1 MTINSIVR
9 KTNPF
14 VGNGSASTFP
24 FTFKVFTESEIV
36 VVKVATATS
45 TETTL
50 TLGIANDYTVT
61 LNPDQNGN
69 PGGSITLVSGGVAQN
84 LASGFNLVIT
94 SNVESLQGTDL
105 TNQGGFYPEV
115 INDALDK
122 AVILHQ
128 QQQEVLDR
136 SIRFSLTNTIGSLEI
151 SEDAN
156 ARANKIL
163 GFDSQGEFQVAQEL
177 GVNKGDWAAATAYNI
192 RDIVR
197 DASNY
202 NVYICKIAHTSSGVA
217 PLKTNAGVSNW
228 DLLIDGEQAGIAV
241 NTATAQAAIATQQ
254 ATDATTQATAAAA
267 SAALAGTSQAGAV
280 SAAGASQ
287 ASNQSASAYS
297 NLAQQS
303 QAAALASEQ
312 AAAASAAAAQSAGSG
327 GAVKISATDT
337 TTGFM
342 TQKFVAGID
351 VVFIHQNVGGNETL
365 AVTAPYGVA
374 YAIAL
379 GG

>member
-1 MTINSIVR
+1 MTINSTIR
-9 KTNPF
+9 KTNLF

-24 FTFKVFTESEIV
+24 FAFKVFTASEIV
-36 VVKVATATS
+36 VVRVTTATS

-50 TLGIANDYTVT
+50 TLQTDYTVL
-61 LNPDQNGN
+61 LNPDQNSN

-84 LASGFNLVIT
+84 LATGFNLIIT
-94 SNVESLQGTDL
+94 SDVQPTQGTDL
-105 TNQGGFYPEV
+105 TNQGGFFPEV

-128 QQQEVLDR
+128 QQQEILER

-156 ARANKIL
+156 ARAGKIL

-177 GVNKGDWAAATAYNI
+177 GVNKGDWAAGVAYNI

-197 DASNY
+197 DATNY
-202 NVYICKIAHTSSGVA
+202 NVYICKIAHTSTGLA
-217 PLKTNAGVSNW
+217 PLKTNAGIGNW
-228 DLLIDGEQAGIAV
+228 DLLIDGESAGIAA
-241 NTATAQAAIATQQ
+241 NTATSQAAIAT
-254 ATDATTQATAAAA
+254 TQANTATAKATAAESSQIAAAA
-267 SAALAGTSQAGAV
+267 SA
-280 SAAGASQ
+280 SAAS
-287 ASNQSASAYS
+287 QSASGAQTASQNSVTYS
-297 NLAQQS
+297 QIS
-303 QAAALASEQ
+303 QNESS
-312 AAAASAAAAQSAGSG
+312 AAAASAAAAAASAQQAAAAGGG
-327 GAVKISATDT
+327 GAVKISPTDT

-342 TQKFVAGID
+342 TQKFVEGID
-351 VVFIHQNVGGNETL
+351 IVFTLKNQGGNETL
-365 AVTAPYGVA
+365 EVSSPYGVA

>member
-1 MTINSIVR
+1 MTINSTIR
-9 KTNPF
+9 KTNLF

-24 FTFKVFTESEIV
+24 FTFKVFTASEIV
-36 VVKVATATS
+36 VVRVTTATS

-50 TLGIANDYTVT
+50 ALQTDYTVT
-61 LNPDQNGN
+61 LNPDQNSN

-84 LASGFNLVIT
+84 LATGFNLIIT
-94 SNVESLQGTDL
+94 SDVQPTQGTDL
-105 TNQGGFYPEV
+105 TNQGGFFPEV

-122 AVILHQ
+122 AIILHQ
-128 QQQEVLDR
+128 QQQEILDR

-151 SEDAN
+151 AQDAN

-163 GFDSQGEFQVAQEL
+163 GFDSAGEFQVAQEL
-177 GVNKGDWAAATAYNI
+177 GVNRGDWAAGVSYNI

-202 NVYICKIAHTSSGVA
+202 NVYICKTAHTSSGSTPV
-217 PLKTNAGVSNW
+217 KTNAGVANW
-228 DLLIDGEQAGIAV
+228 DLLIDGEQAGIAA
-241 NTATAQAAIATQQ
+241 NTATAQATIANTQ
-254 ATDATTQATAAAA
+254 AVNAANSATAALTSENNASSHRSAA
-267 SAALAGTSQAGAV
+267 SASEIDAGTHAS
-280 SAAGASQ
+280 SAQTHANNASTD
-287 ASNQSASAYS
+287 
-297 NLAQQS
+297 
-303 QAAALASEQ
+303 
-312 AAAASAAAAQSAGSG
+312 AAAANQAKLDAQAAAAAAQSAGAG

-342 TQKFVAGID
+342 TQKFVEGID
-351 VVFIHQNVGGNETL
+351 IVFTLKNQGGNEQL
-365 AVTAPYGVA
+365 EVSSPYGVA

>member
-1 MTINSIVR
+1 MTINSTIR
-9 KTNPF
+9 KTNLF

-24 FTFKVFTESEIV
+24 FTFKVFTAAEIV
-36 VVKVATATS
+36 VVKVTTATS

-50 TLGIANDYTVT
+50 TLTTDYTVT

-84 LASGFNLVIT
+84 LATGFNLLIT
-94 SNVESLQGTDL
+94 SNVQATQGTDL
-105 TNQGGFYPEV
+105 TNQGGFFPEV

-122 AVILHQ
+122 SVILHQ
-128 QQQEVLDR
+128 QQQEILDR

-151 SEDAN
+151 SQDAN

-177 GVNKGDWAAATAYNI
+177 GVNRGDWATNTAYNI

-202 NVYICKIAHTSSGVA
+202 NVYICKIAHTSSGSTPV
-217 PLKTNAGVSNW
+217 KTNAGIGNW
-228 DLLIDGEQAGIAV
+228 DLLIDGESAGVAA

-254 ATDATTQATAAAA
+254 ATNAANEATNAATSATLSSNKATDSLNAAN
-267 SAALAGTSQAGAV
+267 
-280 SAAGASQ
+280 ASQ
-287 ASNQSASAYS
+287 QSNASASAYS
-297 NLAQQS
+297 TLAQQS

-327 GAVKISATDT
+327 GAVKISPTDT

-342 TQKFVAGID
+342 TQKFVEGID
-351 VVFIHQNVGGNETL
+351 IVFTLKNQGGNETL
-365 AVTAPYGVA
+365 EVSSPYGVA

>member
-1 MTINSIVR
+1 MTINSTLR
-9 KTNPF
+9 KTSPF

-24 FTFKVFTESEIV
+24 FTFKVFTAAEIV

-50 TLGIANDYTVT
+50 TLTTDYTVS

-84 LASGFNLVIT
+84 LANGFNLVIT
-94 SNVESLQGTDL
+94 SAVQSLQGTDL

-122 AVILHQ
+122 SVILHQ
-128 QQQEVLDR
+128 QQQEIIDR
-136 SIRFSLTNTIGSLEI
+136 SIKFSLTNTIGSLEI
-151 SEDAN
+151 SQDAN

-177 GVNKGDWAAATAYNI
+177 GVNRGDWASGLSYNI

-202 NVYICKIAHTSSGVA
+202 NVYICKIAHTSSGSTPV
-217 PLKTNAGVSNW
+217 KTNAGVANW
-228 DLLIDGEQAGIAV
+228 DLLIDGELASV
-241 NTATAQAAIATQQ
+241 S
-254 ATDATTQATAAAA
+254 ATAAAA
-267 SAALAGTSQAGAV
+267 SATAAQTAETNAAASETAAAN
-280 SAAGASQ
+280 SATLSSNKATDSLNAANASQ
-287 ASNQSASAYS
+287 ASNSSAAAYSILAGQSETNAAASAT
-297 NLAQQS
+297 
-303 QAAALASEQ
+303 
-312 AAAASAAAAQSAGSG
+312 AAAASAAAAQSAGAG

-342 TQKFVAGID
+342 TQKFVEGID
-351 VVFIHQNVGGNETL
+351 IVFTLKNQGGNETL
-365 AVTAPYGVA
+365 EVSSPYGVA

>member
-1 MTINSIVR
+1 MTINSTIR
-9 KTNPF
+9 KTNLF
-14 VGNGSASTFP
+14 VGNGSSSTFP
-24 FTFKVFTESEIV
+24 FTFKVFTASEIV
-36 VVKVATATS
+36 VVKVTTATS

-50 TLGIANDYTVT
+50 TLQTDYTVT
-61 LNPDQNGN
+61 LNPDQNSN

-84 LASGFNLVIT
+84 LATGFNLIIT
-94 SNVESLQGTDL
+94 SDVQPTQGTDL
-105 TNQGGFYPEV
+105 TNQGGFFPEV

-128 QQQEVLDR
+128 QQQEILDR

-151 SEDAN
+151 AQDAN

-163 GFDSQGEFQVAQEL
+163 GFDSAGEFQVAQEL
-177 GVNKGDWAAATAYNI
+177 GVNRGDWATGVAYNI

-228 DLLIDGEQAGIAV
+228 DLLIDGELASV
-241 NTATAQAAIATQQ
+241 S
-254 ATDATTQATAAAA
+254 ATAAAA
-267 SAALAGTSQAGAV
+267 SAVTAQTAETNASSSANAAANSASLAGTSQAGAV

-297 NLAQQS
+297 TLASQS
-303 QAAALASEQ
+303 QVAAAASAA

-342 TQKFVAGID
+342 TQKFVEGID
-351 VVFIHQNVGGNETL
+351 IVFTLKNQGGNEQL
-365 AVTAPYGVA
+365 EVSSPYGVA

>member
-1 MTINSIVR
+1 MTINSTLR
-9 KTNPF
+9 KTSPF

-45 TETTL
+45 SETTL
-50 TLGIANDYTVT
+50 TLTTDYTVT

-84 LASGFNLVIT
+84 LATGFNLVIT
-94 SNVESLQGTDL
+94 SAVQSLQGTDL

-122 AVILHQ
+122 SVILHQ
-128 QQQEVLDR
+128 QQQELLDR

-151 SEDAN
+151 SEDASN
-156 ARANKIL
+156 RANKIL

-177 GVNKGDWAAATAYNI
+177 GVFKGDWSAGTSYNI

-197 DASNY
+197 DSSNY
-202 NVYICKIAHTSSGVA
+202 NVYICQTAHTSVDVL
-217 PLKTNAGVSNW
+217 PLKTNAGISNW
-228 DLLIDGEQAGIAV
+228 ALLIDGELASV
-241 NTATAQAAIATQQ
+241 S
-254 ATDATTQATAAAA
+254 ATAAAA
-267 SAALAGTSQAGAV
+267 SAVTAQTAETNASSSANAAANSASLADTSRTNAVTAANNAQISSAV
-280 SAAGASQ
+280 SVTYSQVSQTASGQSQ
-287 ASNQSASAYS
+287 AS
-297 NLAQQS
+297 
-303 QAAALASEQ
+303 AA

-342 TQKFVAGID
+342 TQKFVEGID
-351 VVFIHQNVGGNETL
+351 IVFIHQNVGGNETL

>member
-1 MTINSIVR
+1 MTINSTIR
-9 KTNPF
+9 KTNLF

-24 FTFKVFTESEIV
+24 FTFKVFTAAEIV
-36 VVKVATATS
+36 VVKVTTATS
-45 TETTL
+45 NETTL
-50 TLGIANDYTVT
+50 TLTTDYTVT

-84 LASGFNLVIT
+84 LATGFNLLIT
-94 SNVESLQGTDL
+94 SNVQATQGTDL
-105 TNQGGFYPEV
+105 TNQGGFFPEV

-122 AVILHQ
+122 SVILHQ
-128 QQQEVLDR
+128 QQQELLDR

-151 SEDAN
+151 SQDAA

-177 GVNKGDWAAATAYNI
+177 GVNRGDWAPNTSYNI
-192 RDIVR
+192 RDIIR

-202 NVYICKIAHTSSGVA
+202 NVYICKIAYTSSGSTPV
-217 PLKTNAGVSNW
+217 KTNADIANW
-228 DLLIDGEQAGIAV
+228 DLLIDGEQAGIAA
-241 NTATAQAAIATQQ
+241 NTATAQAVI
-254 ATDATTQATAAAA
+254 ATTQATNAANEATAAATSASTASTHRSNA
-267 SAALAGTSQAGAV
+267 SASEIDAGLHASTAQTNAQTATTKAAEAL
-280 SAAGASQ
+280 
-287 ASNQSASAYS
+287 QSANDAQAY
-297 NLAQQS
+297 
-303 QAAALASEQ
+303 
-312 AAAASAAAAQSAGSG
+312 AAQAIAAGSG

-342 TQKFVAGID
+342 TQKFVEGID
-351 VVFIHQNVGGNETL
+351 IVFIHKNVGGNETL

>member
-1 MTINSIVR
+1 MTINSTVR
-9 KTNPF
+9 KTNLF
-14 VGNGSASTFP
+14 VGNGNASTFP
-24 FTFKVFTESEIV
+24 FAFKVFTASEIV
-36 VVKVATATS
+36 VVRVTTATS

-50 TLGIANDYTVT
+50 TLQTDYTVL
-61 LNPDQNGN
+61 LNPDQNSN

-84 LASGFNLVIT
+84 LATGFNLIIT
-94 SNVESLQGTDL
+94 SDVQPTQGTDL
-105 TNQGGFYPEV
+105 TNQGGFFPEV

-136 SIRFSLTNTIGSLEI
+136 SIRFALTNTIGSLEI
-151 SEDAN
+151 TEDAT

-177 GVNKGDWAAATAYNI
+177 GVNKGDWAAATSYNI

-202 NVYICKIAHTSSGVA
+202 NVYICKTAHTSSGST
-217 PLKTNAGVSNW
+217 PLKTNADIANW
-228 DLLIDGEQAGIAV
+228 DLLIDGEQAGIAA
-241 NTATAQAAIATQQ
+241 NTATAQATIATQG
-254 ATDATTQATAAAA
+254 ATDATTQAQAAAQSATTADGHRSNAASSETNAGLFNNSAQTHANNASTDAAAA
-267 SAALAGTSQAGAV
+267 NQAKLDA
-280 SAAGASQ
+280 
-287 ASNQSASAYS
+287 
-297 NLAQQS
+297 
-303 QAAALASEQ
+303 QAA
-312 AAAASAAAAQSAGSG
+312 AAAAQSAGAG

-342 TQKFVAGID
+342 TQKFVEGID
-351 VVFIHQNVGGNETL
+351 IVFTLKNQGGNEQL
-365 AVTAPYGVA
+365 EVSAPYGVA

>member
-1 MTINSIVR
+1 MTINSTLR
-9 KTNPF
+9 KTSPF

-24 FTFKVFTESEIV
+24 FTFKVFTAAEIV
-36 VVKVATATS
+36 VVKVSTATS

-50 TLGIANDYTVT
+50 TLTTDYTVS

-69 PGGSITLVSGGVAQN
+69 PGGSVTLVSGGVAQN
-84 LASGFNLVIT
+84 LATGFNLVIT
-94 SNVESLQGTDL
+94 SAVQSLQGTDL

-122 AVILHQ
+122 SVILHQ
-128 QQQEVLDR
+128 QQQEIIDR
-136 SIRFSLTNTIGSLEI
+136 SIKFSLTNTIGSLEI
-151 SEDAN
+151 SQDAN

-177 GVNKGDWAAATAYNI
+177 GVNRGDWASGISYNI

-202 NVYICKIAHTSSGVA
+202 NVYICKIAHTSSGSTPV
-217 PLKTNAGVSNW
+217 KTNAGVANW
-228 DLLIDGEQAGIAV
+228 DLLIDGEQAGIAA
-241 NTATAQAAIATQQ
+241 NTATAQAVI
-254 ATDATTQATAAAA
+254 ATTQATNAANEATAAASSASTASTHRTQASGSATQAGIHAASAQSAETNSATSETNAAA
-267 SAALAGTSQAGAV
+267 SAT
-280 SAAGASQ
+280 
-287 ASNQSASAYS
+287 
-297 NLAQQS
+297 
-303 QAAALASEQ
+303 
-312 AAAASAAAAQSAGSG
+312 AAAASAAAAQSAGAG

-342 TQKFVAGID
+342 TQKFVEGID
-351 VVFIHQNVGGNETL
+351 IVFTLKNQGGNETL
-365 AVTAPYGVA
+365 EVSSPYGVA

>member
-1 MTINSIVR
+1 MTINSTIR
-9 KTNPF
+9 KTSPF

-24 FTFKVFTESEIV
+24 FTFKVFTAAEIV

-50 TLGIANDYTVT
+50 TLTTDYTVS

-69 PGGSITLVSGGVAQN
+69 PGGSVTLVSGGVAQN
-84 LASGFNLVIT
+84 LANGFNLVIT
-94 SNVESLQGTDL
+94 SAVQSLQGTDL

-122 AVILHQ
+122 SVILHQ
-128 QQQEVLDR
+128 QQQEILDR
-136 SIRFSLTNTIGSLEI
+136 SIKFSLTNTIGSLEI
-151 SEDAN
+151 SQDAN

-177 GVNKGDWAAATAYNI
+177 GVNRGDWASGISYNI

-202 NVYICKIAHTSSGVA
+202 NVYICKIAHTSSGSTPV
-217 PLKTNAGVSNW
+217 KTNAGVANW
-228 DLLIDGEQAGIAV
+228 DLLIDGELASVSA
-241 NTATAQAAIATQQ
+241 N
-254 ATDATTQATAAAA
+254 AAAA
-267 SAALAGTSQAGAV
+267 SAATAATEAGNAQSSATAAATSEANASTHRTQASGSATQAGIHA
-280 SAAGASQ
+280 SAAQTAETNS
-287 ASNQSASAYS
+287 ATSETNAAASAT
-297 NLAQQS
+297 
-303 QAAALASEQ
+303 
-312 AAAASAAAAQSAGSG
+312 AAAASAAAAQSAGAG

-342 TQKFVAGID
+342 TQKFVEGID
-351 VVFIHQNVGGNETL
+351 IVFTLKNQGGNETL
-365 AVTAPYGVA
+365 EVSSPYGVA

>member
-1 MTINSIVR
+1 MTINSTVR
-9 KTNPF
+9 KTNLF
-14 VGNGSASTFP
+14 VGNGNASTFP
-24 FTFKVFTESEIV
+24 FAFKVFTASEIV
-36 VVKVATATS
+36 VVRVTTATS

-50 TLGIANDYTVT
+50 TLQTDYTVL
-61 LNPDQNGN
+61 LNPDQNSN

-84 LASGFNLVIT
+84 LATGFNLIIT
-94 SNVESLQGTDL
+94 SDVQPTQGTDL
-105 TNQGGFYPEV
+105 TNQGGFFPEV

-136 SIRFSLTNTIGSLEI
+136 SIRFALTNTIGSLEI
-151 SEDAN
+151 TEDAT

-177 GVNKGDWAAATAYNI
+177 GVNKGDWAAATSYNI

-202 NVYICKIAHTSSGVA
+202 NVYICKTAHTSSGST
-217 PLKTNAGVSNW
+217 PLKTNVDIANW
-228 DLLIDGEQAGIAV
+228 DLLIDGEQAGIAA
-241 NTATAQAAIATQQ
+241 NTATAQATI
-254 ATDATTQATAAAA
+254 ATTQATNAANEATAAA
-267 SAALAGTSQAGAV
+267 SS
-280 SAAGASQ
+280 ASQ
-287 ASNQSASAYS
+287 ASTHRNQASNSETMSATHA
-297 NLAQQS
+297 NTAQTNAQN
-303 QAAALASEQ
+303 AATD
-312 AAAASAAAAQSAGSG
+312 AAAANQSKLDAQAAAAAAQSAGAG

-342 TQKFVAGID
+342 TQKFVEGID
-351 VVFIHQNVGGNETL
+351 IVFTLKNQGGNEQL
-365 AVTAPYGVA
+365 EVSAPYGVA

>member
-1 MTINSIVR
+1 MTINSTIR
-9 KTNPF
+9 KTNLF
-14 VGNGSASTFP
+14 VGNGSSSTFP
-24 FTFKVFTESEIV
+24 FTFKVFTASEIV
-36 VVKVATATS
+36 VVKVTTATS

-50 TLGIANDYTVT
+50 TLQTDYTVT
-61 LNPDQNGN
+61 LNPDQNSN

-84 LASGFNLVIT
+84 LATGFNLIIT
-94 SNVESLQGTDL
+94 SDVQPTQGTDL

-128 QQQEVLDR
+128 QQQEILDR

-151 SEDAN
+151 AQDAN

-163 GFDSQGEFQVAQEL
+163 GFDSAGEFQVAQEL
-177 GVNKGDWAAATAYNI
+177 GVNRGDWATGVAYNI

-228 DLLIDGEQAGIAV
+228 DLLIDGELASV
-241 NTATAQAAIATQQ
+241 S
-254 ATDATTQATAAAA
+254 ATAAAA
-267 SAALAGTSQAGAV
+267 SAVTAQTAETNASSSANAAANSASLAGTSQAGAV

-297 NLAQQS
+297 TLASQS
-303 QAAALASEQ
+303 QVAAAASAA

-342 TQKFVAGID
+342 TQKFVEGID
-351 VVFIHQNVGGNETL
+351 IVFTLKNQGGNEQL
-365 AVTAPYGVA
+365 EVSSPYGVA

>member
-1 MTINSIVR
+1 MTINSTLR
-9 KTNPF
+9 RTTPF

-24 FTFKVFTESEIV
+24 FTFKVFTSADVV
-36 VVKVATATS
+36 VVKLEVSTS

-50 TLGIANDYTVT
+50 ALTTDYTVT
-61 LNPDQNGN
+61 LNEDQNGN
-69 PGGSITLVSGGVAQN
+69 PGGSITLIAGN
-84 LASGFNLVIT
+84 LQTGFNIVIT
-94 SNVESLQGTDL
+94 SALQALQGTDL
-105 TNQGGFYPEV
+105 TNQGGFFPEV

-128 QQQEVLDR
+128 QQQDVVDR
-136 SIRFSLTNTIGSLEI
+136 AIKFSLTNTIGSLEI
-151 SEDAN
+151 SESASN
-156 ARANKIL
+156 RANKIL

-177 GVNKGDWAAATAYNI
+177 GVNRGDWASGLSYNI

-202 NVYICKIAHTSSGVA
+202 NVYICKIAHTSSGSTPV
-217 PLKTNAGVSNW
+217 KTNAGVANW
-228 DLLIDGEQAGIAV
+228 DLLIDGELASVSA
-241 NTATAQAAIATQQ
+241 N
-254 ATDATTQATAAAA
+254 AAAA
-267 SAALAGTSQAGAV
+267 SAVTAATEASNAQSSATAAATSEANASTHRTQASGSATQAGIHA
-280 SAAGASQ
+280 
-287 ASNQSASAYS
+287 ASAQTAETNS
-297 NLAQQS
+297 ATSETN
-303 QAAALASEQ
+303 AAASAT

-342 TQKFVAGID
+342 TQKFVEGID
-351 VVFIHQNVGGNETL
+351 IVFTLKNQGGNETL
-365 AVTAPYGVA
+365 EVSSPYGVA

>member
-1 MTINSIVR
+1 MTINSTVR
-9 KTNPF
+9 KTNLF
-14 VGNGSASTFP
+14 VGNGSANTFP
-24 FTFKVFTESEIV
+24 FTFKVFTAAEV
-36 VVKVATATS
+36 VVVRVTTATS

-50 TLGIANDYTVT
+50 TLQTDYTVT

-84 LASGFNLVIT
+84 LANGFNLVIT
-94 SNVESLQGTDL
+94 SNVQSLQGTDL
-105 TNQGGFYPEV
+105 TNQGGFFPEV

-122 AVILHQ
+122 SVILHQ
-128 QQQEVLDR
+128 QQQELLDR

-177 GVNKGDWAAATAYNI
+177 GVNKGDWAAGVSYNI

-217 PLKTNAGVSNW
+217 PLKTNAGINNW
-228 DLLIDGEQAGIAV
+228 DLLIDGELASV
-241 NTATAQAAIATQQ
+241 S
-254 ATDATTQATAAAA
+254 ATAAAA
-267 SAALAGTSQAGAV
+267 SAA
-280 SAAGASQ
+280 SAATE
-287 ASNQSASAYS
+287 ASNAQTSASA
-297 NLAQQS
+297 
-303 QAAALASEQ
+303 AAASETNASSHRSAASASEIGAATHASSAQ
-312 AAAASAAAAQSAGSG
+312 TNANNSATSETNAAASAAAAAASAAAAQSAGSG
-327 GAVKISATDT
+327 GAVKISPTDT
-337 TTGFM
+337 TSGFM

-351 VVFIHQNVGGNETL
+351 TTLTLKNQGGNETL
-365 AVTAPYGVA
+365 EISNPYGVA

>member
-1 MTINSIVR
+1 MTINSTVR
-9 KTNPF
+9 KTNLF

-24 FTFKVFTESEIV
+24 FTFKVFTASEIV
-36 VVKVATATS
+36 VVKVTTATS

-50 TLGIANDYTVT
+50 TIQTDYTVT

-84 LASGFNLVIT
+84 LGTGFNLVIT
-94 SNVESLQGTDL
+94 SNVQSLQGTDL
-105 TNQGGFYPEV
+105 TNQGGFFPEV

-122 AVILHQ
+122 SVILHQ
-128 QQQEVLDR
+128 QQQELLDR
-136 SIRFSLTNTIGSLEI
+136 SIRFSLTNTTGSLEI

-177 GVNKGDWAAATAYNI
+177 GVNKGDWAAGVSYNI

-228 DLLIDGEQAGIAV
+228 DLLIDGELASV
-241 NTATAQAAIATQQ
+241 SAA
-254 ATDATTQATAAAA
+254 AAAA
-267 SAALAGTSQAGAV
+267 SAS
-280 SAAGASQ
+280 SAATE
-287 ASNQSASAYS
+287 ASNAQASASAAS
-297 NLAQQS
+297 ASETNASSHRSAASASEIGAGTHASSAQTNAQNAATS
-303 QAAALASEQ
+303 ETNAAASAS

-327 GAVKISATDT
+327 GAVKISPTDT
-337 TTGFM
+337 TSGFM

-351 VVFIHQNVGGNETL
+351 TTLTLKNQGGNETL
-365 AVTAPYGVA
+365 EISNPYGVA

>member
-1 MTINSIVR
+1 MTVNSTLR

-14 VGNGSASTFP
+14 VGNGNASSFP
-24 FTFKVFTESEIV
+24 FTFKVFTENEV
-36 VVKVATATS
+36 VVVRLNTSTS
-45 TETTL
+45 TEQTLALTT
-50 TLGIANDYTVT
+50 DYTVT
-61 LNPDQNGN
+61 LNANQNAN
-69 PGGSITLVSGGVAQN
+69 PGGSVNLVGGN
-84 LASGFNLVIT
+84 LATGFNLIIT
-94 SNVESLQGTDL
+94 SNVQSLQGVDL

-122 AVILHQ
+122 QAILHQ

-151 SEDAN
+151 SESSS

-177 GVNKGDWAAATAYNI
+177 GVNRGDWSAATSYNI

-202 NVYICKIAHTSSGVA
+202 NVYICKIAHTSGGAA
-217 PLKTNAGVSNW
+217 PLKTNADIANW
-228 DLLIDGEQAGIAV
+228 DLLIDGEQAGIAA
-241 NTATAQAAIATQQ
+241 NTATAQATIATQQ
-254 ATDATTQATAAAA
+254 ATDATTQANAAASSANLADGHRSNAATSQTTAATHANTAQTNAQNAATDAAAA
-267 SAALAGTSQAGAV
+267 NQAKLDA
-280 SAAGASQ
+280 
-287 ASNQSASAYS
+287 
-297 NLAQQS
+297 
-303 QAAALASEQ
+303 QAA
-312 AAAASAAAAQSAGSG
+312 AAAAQSAGAG

-342 TQKFVAGID
+342 TQKFVEGID
-351 VVFIHQNVGGNETL
+351 IVFTLKNQGGNETL
-365 AVTAPYGVA
+365 EVSAPYGVA

>member
-1 MTINSIVR
+1 MTINSTIR
-9 KTNPF
+9 KTNLF
-14 VGNGSASTFP
+14 VGNGSTSTFP
-24 FTFKVFTESEIV
+24 FTFKVFTASEIV
-36 VVKVATATS
+36 VVKVTTATS

-50 TLGIANDYTVT
+50 TIQTDYTVT
-61 LNPDQNGN
+61 LNPDQNSN

-84 LASGFNLVIT
+84 LATGFNLIIT
-94 SNVESLQGTDL
+94 SDVQPTQGTDL
-105 TNQGGFYPEV
+105 TNQGGFFPEV

-128 QQQEVLDR
+128 QQQEILDR
-136 SIRFSLTNTIGSLEI
+136 SIRFALTNTIGSLEI

-163 GFDSQGEFQVAQEL
+163 GFDSAGEFQVAQEL

-202 NVYICKIAHTSSGVA
+202 NVYICKTAHTSSGSTPV
-217 PLKTNAGVSNW
+217 KTNADIANW
-228 DLLIDGEQAGIAV
+228 DLLIDGEAAGVAA

-254 ATDATTQATAAAA
+254 ATDATTQATAAAN
-267 SAALAGTSQAGAV
+267 SATLSGTSQQD
-280 SAAGASQ
+280 SLAAANASQ

-327 GAVKISATDT
+327 GAVKISSTDT

-342 TQKFVAGID
+342 TQKFVEGID
-351 VVFIHQNVGGNETL
+351 IVFTLKNQGGNEQL
-365 AVTAPYGVA
+365 EVSSPYGVA
-374 YAIAL
+374 YAVAL

>member
-1 MTINSIVR
+1 MTINSTIR
-9 KTNPF
+9 KTNLF

-24 FTFKVFTESEIV
+24 FTFKVFTASEIV
-36 VVKVATATS
+36 VVKVTTATS

-50 TLGIANDYTVT
+50 TLQTDYTVL
-61 LNPDQNGN
+61 LNPDQNSN
-69 PGGSITLVSGGVAQN
+69 PGGSITLVSSGVAQN
-84 LASGFNLVIT
+84 LATGFNLIIT
-94 SNVESLQGTDL
+94 SDVQPTQGTDL
-105 TNQGGFYPEV
+105 TNQGGFFPEV

-128 QQQEVLDR
+128 QQQEILDR
-136 SIRFSLTNTIGSLEI
+136 SIRFALTNTIGSLEI
-151 SEDAN
+151 TEDSN

-163 GFDSQGEFQVAQEL
+163 GFDSAGEFQVAQEL
-177 GVNKGDWAAATAYNI
+177 GVNKGDWAAATSYNI

-202 NVYICKIAHTSSGVA
+202 NVYICKTAHTSSGSTPV
-217 PLKTNAGVSNW
+217 KTNADIANW
-228 DLLIDGEQAGIAV
+228 DLLIDGEAAGVAA

-254 ATDATTQATAAAA
+254 ATDATTQATAAAN

-297 NLAQQS
+297 TLAQQS

-342 TQKFVAGID
+342 TQKFVEGID
-351 VVFIHQNVGGNETL
+351 IVFTLKNQGGNEQL
-365 AVTAPYGVA
+365 EVSSPYGVA

>member
-1 MTINSIVR
+1 MTINSTVR
-9 KTNPF
+9 KTNLF

-24 FTFKVFTESEIV
+24 FTFKVFTAAEIV
-36 VVKVATATS
+36 VVRVTTATS

-50 TLGIANDYTVT
+50 TLQTDYTVT

-84 LASGFNLVIT
+84 LATGFNLVIT
-94 SNVESLQGTDL
+94 SNVQSLQGTDL
-105 TNQGGFYPEV
+105 TNQGGFFPEV

-122 AVILHQ
+122 SVILHQ
-128 QQQEVLDR
+128 QQQELLDR

-177 GVNKGDWAAATAYNI
+177 GVNKGDWAAGVSYNI

-228 DLLIDGEQAGIAV
+228 DLLIDGELASV
-241 NTATAQAAIATQQ
+241 S
-254 ATDATTQATAAAA
+254 ATAAAA
-267 SAALAGTSQAGAV
+267 SATAAQTAETNASASEQAAANSASLSATSQAGAV
-280 SAAGASQ
+280 SAANAAQTSGNVSVTYSQ
-287 ASNQSASAYS
+287 V
-297 NLAQQS
+297 AQAE
-303 QAAALASEQ
+303 AAAAASSAA

-327 GAVKISATDT
+327 GAVKISPTDT
-337 TTGFM
+337 TSGFM

-351 VVFIHQNVGGNETL
+351 TTLTLKNQGGNETL
-365 AVTAPYGVA
+365 EISNPYGVA

>member
-1 MTINSIVR
+1 MTINSTLR
-9 KTNPF
+9 KTSPF

-24 FTFKVFTESEIV
+24 FTFKVFTAAEIV

-50 TLGIANDYTVT
+50 TLTTDYTVS

-69 PGGSITLVSGGVAQN
+69 PGGSVTLVSGGVAQN
-84 LASGFNLVIT
+84 LATGFNLVIT
-94 SNVESLQGTDL
+94 SAVQSLQGTDL

-122 AVILHQ
+122 SVILHQ
-128 QQQEVLDR
+128 QQQEIIDR
-136 SIRFSLTNTIGSLEI
+136 SIKFSLTNSIGSLEI

-177 GVNKGDWAAATAYNI
+177 GVNKGDWAAGVAYNI

-197 DASNY
+197 DSSNY
-202 NVYICKIAHTSSGVA
+202 NVYICKIAHTSSGSLPV
-217 PLKTNAGVSNW
+217 KTNGGIGNW
-228 DLLIDGEQAGIAV
+228 DLLIDGEQAGIAA
-241 NTATAQAAIATQQ
+241 NTATAQATI
-254 ATDATTQATAAAA
+254 ATTQATNAANEATAAASSASSASSHRNNASASQIAAATHASSAQTYANNSSTSETNAAA
-267 SAALAGTSQAGAV
+267 SAA
-280 SAAGASQ
+280 
-287 ASNQSASAYS
+287 
-297 NLAQQS
+297 
-303 QAAALASEQ
+303 
-312 AAAASAAAAQSAGSG
+312 AAAASAAAAQSAGAG

-342 TQKFVAGID
+342 TQKFVEGID
-351 VVFIHQNVGGNETL
+351 IVFTLKNQGGNETL
-365 AVTAPYGVA
+365 EVSSPYGVA

>member
-1 MTINSIVR
+1 MTINSTIR
-9 KTNPF
+9 KTNLF

-24 FTFKVFTESEIV
+24 FTFKVFTAAEIV
-36 VVKVATATS
+36 VVKVTTATS
-45 TETTL
+45 NETTL
-50 TLGIANDYTVT
+50 TLTTDYTVT

-84 LASGFNLVIT
+84 LATGFNLLIT
-94 SNVESLQGTDL
+94 SNVQATQGTDL
-105 TNQGGFYPEV
+105 TNQGGFFPEV

-122 AVILHQ
+122 SVILHQ
-128 QQQEVLDR
+128 QQQEILDR

-151 SEDAN
+151 SQDAA

-177 GVNKGDWAAATAYNI
+177 GVNRGDWAPNTSYNI

-202 NVYICKIAHTSSGVA
+202 NVYICKIAHTSSGATPV
-217 PLKTNAGVSNW
+217 KTNAGIANW
-228 DLLIDGEQAGIAV
+228 DLLIDGEQAGIAA
-241 NTATAQAAIATQQ
+241 NTATAQAVIATNK
-254 ATDATTQATAAAA
+254 ATD
-267 SAALAGTSQAGAV
+267 SA
-280 SAAGASQ
+280 
-287 ASNQSASAYS
+287 N
-297 NLAQQS
+297 
-303 QAAALASEQ
+303 
-312 AAAASAAAAQSAGSG
+312 SAAAALTSENNASTHRSAASASQIDAGTHANTAQTHANTATTKAAEALQSANDAQAYAAQAIAAGSG

-342 TQKFVAGID
+342 TQKFVEGID
-351 VVFIHQNVGGNETL
+351 IVFIHKNVGGNEQL
-365 AVTAPYGVA
+365 EVTAPYGVA

>member
-1 MTINSIVR
+1 MTINSTIR
-9 KTNPF
+9 KTNLF

-24 FTFKVFTESEIV
+24 FTFKVFTAAEIV
-36 VVKVATATS
+36 VVRVTTATS

-50 TLGIANDYTVT
+50 TLTTDYTVA

-84 LASGFNLVIT
+84 LGTGFNLLIT
-94 SNVESLQGTDL
+94 SNVQATQGTDL
-105 TNQGGFYPEV
+105 TNQGGFFPEV

-122 AVILHQ
+122 SVILHQ
-128 QQQEVLDR
+128 QQQEILDR

-151 SEDAN
+151 SESAS

-177 GVNKGDWAAATAYNI
+177 GVNRGDWAPNTSYNI

-202 NVYICKIAHTSSGVA
+202 NVYICKIAHTSSGSTPV
-217 PLKTNAGVSNW
+217 KTNAGIANW
-228 DLLIDGEQAGIAV
+228 DLLIDGEQAGLAA
-241 NTATAQAAIATQQ
+241 NTATAQATIATQQ
-254 ATDATTQATAAAA
+254 ATDATTQANAAAA
-267 SAALAGTSQAGAV
+267 SATTADGHRSNAATSETNAGLYNN
-280 SAAGASQ
+280 AAQTHANTATTKASE
-287 ASNQSASAYS
+287 AAQSASDAQAY
-297 NLAQQS
+297 
-303 QAAALASEQ
+303 
-312 AAAASAAAAQSAGSG
+312 AAQAIAAGSG
-327 GAVKISATDT
+327 GAVKISSTDT

-342 TQKFVAGID
+342 TQKFVEGID
-351 VVFIHQNVGGNETL
+351 IVFNHKNVGGNEQL
-365 AVTAPYGVA
+365 EVTAPYGVA

>member
-1 MTINSIVR
+1 MTINSTVR
-9 KTNPF
+9 KTNLF

-24 FTFKVFTESEIV
+24 FTFKVFTASEIV
-36 VVKVATATS
+36 VVRVTTATS

-50 TLGIANDYTVT
+50 TIQTDYTVT

-84 LASGFNLVIT
+84 LATGFNLVIT
-94 SNVESLQGTDL
+94 SNVQSLQGTDL
-105 TNQGGFYPEV
+105 TNQGGFFPEV

-122 AVILHQ
+122 SVILHQ
-128 QQQEVLDR
+128 QQQELLDR

-156 ARANKIL
+156 TRANKIL

-177 GVNKGDWAAATAYNI
+177 GVNKGDWAAGVSYNI

-217 PLKTNAGVSNW
+217 PLKTNADVGNW
-228 DLLIDGEQAGIAV
+228 DLLIDGELASV
-241 NTATAQAAIATQQ
+241 S
-254 ATDATTQATAAAA
+254 ATAAAA
-267 SAALAGTSQAGAV
+267 SATAAQTAETNASASEQAAANSASLAGTSQAGAV
-280 SAAGASQ
+280 TAATAAQ
-287 ASNQSASAYS
+287 ASGNVSVTYSQVAQSE
-297 NLAQQS
+297 
-303 QAAALASEQ
+303 AAAAASSAL

-327 GAVKISATDT
+327 GAVKISPTDT
-337 TTGFM
+337 TSGFM

-351 VVFIHQNVGGNETL
+351 TTLTLKNQGGNETL
-365 AVTAPYGVA
+365 EISNPYGVA

>member
-1 MTINSIVR
+1 MTINSTIR
-9 KTNPF
+9 KTNLF

-24 FTFKVFTESEIV
+24 FTFKVFTAAEIV
-36 VVKVATATS
+36 VVRVTTATS

-50 TLGIANDYTVT
+50 TLQTDYTVL
-61 LNPDQNGN
+61 LNPDQNSN

-84 LASGFNLVIT
+84 LATGFNLIIT
-94 SNVESLQGTDL
+94 SDVQPTQGTDL
-105 TNQGGFYPEV
+105 TNQGGFFPEV

-136 SIRFSLTNTIGSLEI
+136 SIRFALTNTIGSLEI

-177 GVNKGDWAAATAYNI
+177 GVNKGDWATATSYNI

-202 NVYICKIAHTSSGVA
+202 NVYICKTAHTSSGSTPV
-217 PLKTNAGVSNW
+217 KTNADIGNW
-228 DLLIDGEQAGIAV
+228 DLLIDGEQAGIS
-241 NTATAQAAIATQQ
+241 
-254 ATDATTQATAAAA
+254 ATAAAA
-267 SAALAGTSQAGAV
+267 SASSAATEASNAQSSATAAASSEAQASTHRTQASGSATQAGLHA
-280 SAAGASQ
+280 SAAQTAETNS
-287 ASNQSASAYS
+287 ATSETNAAASAT
-297 NLAQQS
+297 
-303 QAAALASEQ
+303 

-337 TTGFM
+337 TAGFM
-342 TQKFVAGID
+342 TQKFVEGID
-351 VVFIHQNVGGNETL
+351 IVFTLKNQGGNETL
-365 AVTAPYGVA
+365 EVSSPYGVA
-374 YAIAL
+374 YAVAL

>member
-1 MTINSIVR
+1 MTINSTIR
-9 KTNPF
+9 KTNLF

-24 FTFKVFTESEIV
+24 FTFKVFTAAEIV
-36 VVKVATATS
+36 VVRVTTATS

-50 TLGIANDYTVT
+50 TLQTDYTVL
-61 LNPDQNGN
+61 LNPDQNSN

-84 LASGFNLVIT
+84 LATGFNLIIT
-94 SNVESLQGTDL
+94 SDVQPTQGTDL
-105 TNQGGFYPEV
+105 TNQGGFFPEV

-136 SIRFSLTNTIGSLEI
+136 SIRFALTNTIGSLEI
-151 SEDAN
+151 TEDAN

-177 GVNKGDWAAATAYNI
+177 GVNKGDWVAATSYNI

-202 NVYICKIAHTSSGVA
+202 NVYICKTAHTSSGSTPV
-217 PLKTNAGVSNW
+217 KTNADIGNW
-228 DLLIDGEQAGIAV
+228 DLLIDGEQAGIS
-241 NTATAQAAIATQQ
+241 
-254 ATDATTQATAAAA
+254 ATAAAA
-267 SAALAGTSQAGAV
+267 SASSAATEASNAQSSATAAASSEAQASTHRTQASGSATQAGLHA
-280 SAAGASQ
+280 SAAQTAETNS
-287 ASNQSASAYS
+287 ATSETNAAASAT
-297 NLAQQS
+297 
-303 QAAALASEQ
+303 

-337 TTGFM
+337 TAGFM
-342 TQKFVAGID
+342 TQKFVEGID
-351 VVFIHQNVGGNETL
+351 IVFTLKNQGGNETL
-365 AVTAPYGVA
+365 EVSSPYGVA
-374 YAIAL
+374 YAVAL

>member
-1 MTINSIVR
+1 MTINSTIR
-9 KTNPF
+9 KTNLF

-24 FTFKVFTESEIV
+24 FTFKVFTAAEIV
-36 VVKVATATS
+36 VVKVTTATS

-50 TLGIANDYTVT
+50 TLTTDYTVT

-84 LASGFNLVIT
+84 LATGFNLLIT
-94 SNVESLQGTDL
+94 SNVQATQGTDL
-105 TNQGGFYPEV
+105 TNQGGFFPEV

-122 AVILHQ
+122 SVILHQ
-128 QQQEVLDR
+128 QQQEILDR

-151 SEDAN
+151 SQDAA

-177 GVNKGDWAAATAYNI
+177 GVNRGDWAPNTSYNI
-192 RDIVR
+192 RDIIR

-202 NVYICKIAHTSSGVA
+202 NVYICKIAHTSSGSTPV
-217 PLKTNAGVSNW
+217 KTNAGIGNW
-228 DLLIDGEQAGIAV
+228 DLLIDGEQAGIAA
-241 NTATAQAAIATQQ
+241 NTATAQATIATQQ
-254 ATDATTQATAAAA
+254 AADATTQANAAA
-267 SAALAGTSQAGAV
+267 SSATLADGHRSNAASSQTT
-280 SAAGASQ
+280 AASHANTAQTNAQTATTKASE
-287 ASNQSASAYS
+287 AAQSASDAQAY
-297 NLAQQS
+297 
-303 QAAALASEQ
+303 
-312 AAAASAAAAQSAGSG
+312 AAQAIAAGSG
-327 GAVKISATDT
+327 GAVKISSTDT

-351 VVFIHQNVGGNETL
+351 IVFIHQNVGGNETL

>member
-1 MTINSIVR
+1 MTINSTVR
-9 KTNPF
+9 KTNLF

-24 FTFKVFTESEIV
+24 FTFKVFTAAEIV
-36 VVKVATATS
+36 VVRVTTATS

-50 TLGIANDYTVT
+50 TLQTDYTVT

-84 LASGFNLVIT
+84 LATGFNLVIT
-94 SNVESLQGTDL
+94 SNVQPLQGTDL
-105 TNQGGFYPEV
+105 TNQGGFFPEV

-122 AVILHQ
+122 SVILHQ
-128 QQQEVLDR
+128 QQQELLDR

-177 GVNKGDWAAATAYNI
+177 GVNKGDWAAGVSYNI

-228 DLLIDGEQAGIAV
+228 DLLIDGELASV
-241 NTATAQAAIATQQ
+241 S
-254 ATDATTQATAAAA
+254 ATAAAA
-267 SAALAGTSQAGAV
+267 SATAAQTAETNASASEQAAANSASLSATSQAGAV
-280 SAAGASQ
+280 SAANAAQTSGNVSVTYSQ
-287 ASNQSASAYS
+287 V
-297 NLAQQS
+297 AQAE
-303 QAAALASEQ
+303 AAAAASSAA

-327 GAVKISATDT
+327 GAVKISPTDT
-337 TTGFM
+337 TSGFM

-351 VVFIHQNVGGNETL
+351 TTLTLKNQGGNETL
-365 AVTAPYGVA
+365 EISNPYGVA